1 MDAGTTFLLS
11 AVDIH
16 LWIIISDPNL
26 DPENVLIE
34 NLTSLAPR
42 KEQSCVL
49 KVGDHPW
56 IRHDTCVNYGDS
68 QVTTL
73 DKLTAARD
81 AKALMIQNP
90 VKPDILQ
97 RIREG
102 AMNSTKMPLD
112 HAEILINQGLVQ
124 P

>member
-16 LWIIISDPNL
+16 LWVIISDPQM
-26 DPENVLIE
+26 DPRNVLIV
-34 NLTSLAPR
+34 NLTSLDPR
-42 KEQSCVL
+42 KEQACVL

-56 IRHDTCVNYGDS
+56 IRHDTCINYGDS

-73 DKLTAARD
+73 DKLLAAQN
-81 AKALMIQNP
+81 ASALNIQRP
-90 VKPDILQ
+90 VSPDILR

-112 HAEILINQGLVQ
+112 NADILIRQGLVQ
-124 P
+124 A

>member
-11 AVDIH
+11 AGDIH
-16 LWIIISDPNL
+16 LWIIISDPKL
-26 DPENVLIE
+26 DPQNVLIV
-34 NLTSLAPR
+34 NLTSLTPR

-68 QVTTL
+68 SVTTL
-73 DKLTAARD
+73 DKLVAARD
-81 AKALMIQNP
+81 ANALVIQSP
-90 VKPDILQ
+90 VGPDILQ
-97 RIREG
+97 RVRES

-112 HAEILINQGLVQ
+112 HAEILISQGLVQ

>member
-11 AVDIH
+11 AGDIH
-16 LWIIISDPNL
+16 LWVIISDPKL
-26 DPENVLIE
+26 DPQNVLIV
-34 NLTSLAPR
+34 NLTSLAPH
-42 KEQSCVL
+42 KEQLCVL
-49 KVGDHPW
+49 GVGDHPW

-68 QVTTL
+68 RVTTI
-73 DKLTAARD
+73 DKLVAARD
-81 AKALMIQNP
+81 ASTLLVQDP
-90 VKPDILQ
+90 VSPHILK

-112 HAEILINQGLVQ
+112 HAEILISQGLVQ

>member
-16 LWIIISDPNL
+16 LWVIISDPL
-26 DPENVLIE
+26 ADPQNVLIV
-34 NLTSLAPR
+34 NLTSLDPR
-42 KEQSCVL
+42 KEQACVL
-49 KVGDHPW
+49 AVGDHPW

-73 DKLTAARD
+73 DKLLAAQN
-81 AKALMIQNP
+81 ANALMIQSP
-90 VKPDILQ
+90 VSPDILL

-102 AMNSTKMPLD
+102 AMNSTRMPLD
-112 HAEILINQGLVQ
+112 NADILIRQGLVQ